1 MADLLK
7 KLKQYNSITDAF
19 GIARRYFVNNFYDG
33 NLTVLGVLLGF
44 FVIIIRDPFNATIE
58 SNYVILTG
66 LGTAISMLISGISGS
81 FLSERAELRK
91 EKIELEKA
99 MGIYERFSE
108 TPVENRPSKEEI
120 RKAMLL
126 PIEKKKV
133 KDDKE
138 KKETKDGKKLVIKSN
153 LNQKKVKTLH
163 EKANNFAGFFVSF
176 VNGLSPFLGGI
187 VPIIPF
193 FFVIEAGLIV
203 FLFAFFIILIC
214 IIFLGVFLGK
224 ISKDS
229 ILKNTLQMAGFFL
242 LTILITIV
250 FLGF

>member
-44 FVIIIRDPFNATIE
+44 FVLIIRDPFNATIE

-66 LGTAISMLISGISGS
+66 LGTAISMLISGMSGS

-99 MGIYERFSE
+99 MGIYERLSE
-108 TPVENRPSKEEI
+108 IPLENRPSKEEI

-133 KDDKE
+133 KDG
-138 KKETKDGKKLVIKSN
+138 KDGKKLVIKSN

-163 EKANNFAGFFVSF
+163 EKANNFAGIFVSF

-203 FLFAFFIILIC
+203 FLASFFIILIC

-229 ILKNTLQMAGFFL
+229 ILKNTLQMTGFFL